1 MPGALEID
9 KAAHKL
15 MNFIPVKQVEK
26 DGYSVFYHEERLY
39 SVRHIKSIH
48 GMPRPISYAVFCLKK
63 RNNISGIC
71 CKPT

>member
-15 MNFIPVKQVEK
+15 MNFRPAKEVEK

-39 SVRHIKSIH
+39 SVRHIKSGIVCLV
-48 GMPRPISYAVFCLKK
+48 YAASPYEA
-63 RNNISGIC
+63 IGIVNAGI
-71 CKPT
+71 KN

>member
-26 DGYSVFYHEERLY
+26 DGYSVFYHEERLD
-39 SVRHIKSIH
+39 SVRHIT
-48 GMPRPISYAVFCLKK
+48 
-63 RNNISGIC
+63 SGIISLVYAASPHEAVEIIEAG
-71 CKPT
+71 KN